1 MDEKNEKAAKK
12 RFSQSRRSYRHGEGC
27 GLLTPSASIVSSS
40 FGLEARSSLN
50 ALPQDASFPKGS
62 KVNRAGA
69 LSDFDSLS

>member
-1 MDEKNEKAAKK
+1 
-12 RFSQSRRSYRHGEGC
+12 
-27 GLLTPSASIVSSS
+27 LLTPSASIVSSS